1 MDPTALAN
9 LLAQLIPLGIQTYE
23 QLVQANATAGQTTAQ
38 MLAKANADWQ
48 SVITEAQSQL
58 GSQTG
63 E

>member
-1 MDPTALAN
+1 MDSTALAD